1 VDIHAFIPRG
11 IIGIIPYAVSAA
23 LTLGI
28 AITAVISAWHRKE
41 VRRFVGIVA
50 TETAWVVVFILELV
64 SGDVAAKLFWDSLQY
79 PLVLAMNAGMIL
91 FAYAYVDPSNKGPS
105 PHVRA
110 LLLVPVVV
118 AIVAVFTVAMGLEP
132 VLYAKVDRVPGLPYS
147 AAKHARSALAVT
159 FYIYALAMNAGSA
172 AIVLRH
178 SIKNE
183 AKRRK
188 GALYIFISFL
198 FPLSGSFLDFAGLNI
213 PFHMSIAP
221 FWFTAGSFICAYGLF
236 SQRLFGSVMTARR
249 AVMDALLDPVFVL
262 DKGDEVVDCNAAA
275 RTLLGASA
283 GNPIGES
290 AKKLFKDWPSA
301 VNAALQYSEAE
312 TELDLPD
319 QDGVLRRSYR
329 VTVASNP
336 ASDRATDWKLLVFND
351 ISGQKSDARDLA
363 ANNEELEFWVRQRTA
378 ALRQEVA
385 QRTEAQDRLRE
396 LNEEMAKTQKELL
409 WTLSEVVESRSKET
423 AYHVVRVGEYARIL
437 AQASGLPVDEVEI
450 LTTAAPMHDVG
461 KIAIPDA
468 ILGKPGLLTP
478 EERDVMKRHTV
489 VGREILGS
497 SKRPLLRAA
506 AVIAHE
512 HHERW
517 DGKGYPQGI
526 SGTDI
531 SLSGRIVA
539 ICDVFDAL
547 YNKRVYKD
555 AWPLEKVLELFRKD
569 SGTAF
574 EPQLVEILFS
584 RLEDFLDISR
594 RYADIIEVPV
604 A

>member
-1 VDIHAFIPRG
+1 VEIHAFIPAR
-11 IIGIIPYAVSAA
+11 ILGIIPYAISAA
-23 LTLGI
+23 LILGL
-28 AITAVISAWHRKE
+28 AITAAISAWHRKE
-41 VRRFVGIVA
+41 VRRFIGILI
-50 TETAWVVVFILELV
+50 TETAWVIVFILELASV
-64 SGDVAAKLFWDSLQY
+64 DVEQKIFWNSLRY
-79 PLVLAMNAGMIL
+79 PLMLAMNAGMIL
-91 FAYAYVDPSNKGPS
+91 FSYAYVDPSNKGPS
-105 PHVRA
+105 SYIKV
-110 LLLVPVVV
+110 LLFVPVLIALV
-118 AIVAVFTVAMGLEP
+118 AAVAVVLGLEP
-132 VLYAKVDRVPGLPYS
+132 ILYANVDRVPGFPFAEAKYS
-147 AAKHARSALAVT
+147 RSALAVT
-159 FYIYALAMNAGSA
+159 LYVYAMAMNAGAA

-178 SIKNE
+178 SINNE
-183 AKRRK
+183 AKRRI

-198 FPLSGSFLDFAGLNI
+198 LPLAGYAFDMAGLNI
-213 PFHMSIAP
+213 PSYTGIAP
-221 FWFTAGSFICAYGLF
+221 FWFTAGSLICVYGLF
-236 SQRLFGSVMTARR
+236 SQKLFGSVMTARR
-249 AVMDALLDPVFVL
+249 AVMDTLLDPVFVL
-262 DKGDEVVDCNAAA
+262 DKSDEVVDCNAAA
-275 RTLLGASA
+275 RTLLGAAA

-290 AKKLFKDWPSA
+290 ARTLFESWPSS
-301 VNAALQYSEAE
+301 VTAALEYSEAE

-319 QDGVLRRSYR
+319 KDGMPRRSYR

-336 ASDRATDWKLLVFND
+336 ASDRTTDWKLLVFND

-437 AQASGLPVDEVEI
+437 AQASGLSIDEVEI

-478 EERDVMKRHTV
+478 EEREVMKRHTV
-489 VGREILGS
+489 VGHEILGS

-517 DGKGYPQGI
+517 DGKGYPLGI
-526 SGTDI
+526 SGTNI
-531 SLSGRIVA
+531 SMSGRIVA

-574 EPQLVEILFS
+574 EPQLVDIMFS
-584 RLEDFLDISR
+584 RLDDFLDISR
-594 RYADIIEVPV
+594 RYADVIDTPV

>member
-1 VDIHAFIPRG
+1 MDIQAFIPRG
-11 IIGIIPYAVSAA
+11 ILGIIPYAVSAA

-28 AITAVISAWHRKE
+28 ALTATISAWHRKE

-50 TETAWVVVFILELV
+50 TETAWVVFFILELV
-64 SGDVAAKLFWDSLQY
+64 SVDVEAKLFWNTMRY
-79 PLVLAMNAGMIL
+79 PLMLAMNAGMIL
-91 FAYAYVDPSNKGPS
+91 FAYAYVDPTKKGPA

-110 LLLVPVVV
+110 LLVVPV
-118 AIVAVFTVAMGLEP
+118 AVAVAAVIAVAMGLEP
-132 VLYAKVDRVPGLPYS
+132 VLYANVDRVPGLPFS
-147 AAKHARSALAVT
+147 EAKHARSALAVT
-159 FYIYALAMNAGSA
+159 FYVYALAMNAGAA

-178 SIKNE
+178 SINNE
-183 AKRRK
+183 AKRRI
-188 GALYIFISFL
+188 GALYIFVSFL
-198 FPLSGSFLDFAGLNI
+198 LPLTGAVFDMVGLNI
-213 PFHMSIAP
+213 LFYTGIAP

-249 AVMDALLDPVFVL
+249 AVMDTLLDPVFVL

-275 RTLLGASA
+275 RTLLGAAA
-283 GNPIGES
+283 GNPVGES
-290 AKKLFKDWPSA
+290 ARKLFEDWPSS
-301 VNAALQYSEAE
+301 VNAALEYSEAE

-319 QDGVLRRSYR
+319 QDGMPRRSYR

-336 ASDRATDWKLLVFND
+336 ASDHATDWKLLVFND

-437 AQASGLPVDEVEI
+437 AQASGLSVDEVEI

-478 EERDVMKRHTV
+478 EEREVMKRHTV
-489 VGREILGS
+489 VGREILGF

-531 SLSGRIVA
+531 SMSGRIVA

-547 YNKRVYKD
+547 YNKRVYKE
-555 AWPLEKVLELFRKD
+555 AWPLEKVLDLFRKD

-574 EPQLVEILFS
+574 EPQLVDILFS
-584 RLEDFLDISR
+584 RLDDFLDISR
-594 RYADIIEVPV
+594 RYADVIEAPLV
-604 A
+604 